1 MTELDYIGTLT
12 IELFEVRGEILAN
25 EMAPRV
31 HNSGHATIDCMKS
44 SQFENHVRAIT
55 GMPLGGVEPQ
65 SRAVMFNV
73 IGSVPPLETVS
84 SLPNAKIHLYGKEPR
99 PGRKLGHIT
108 LLNPSKA
115 EEDMVDALTRG
126 R

>member
-1 MTELDYIGTLT
+1 
-12 IELFEVRGEILAN
+12 
-25 EMAPRV
+25 
-31 HNSGHATIDCMKS
+31 
-44 SQFENHVRAIT
+44 
-55 GMPLGGVEPQ
+55 
-65 SRAVMFNV
+65 MFNV
-73 IGSVPPLETVS
+73 IGSVPSFGAVEA
-84 SLPNAKIHLYGKEPR
+84 LPNARIHMYGKEPR